1 MFKRKK
7 EGFTLIELVIVIAIL
22 ALLMA
27 LAIPRYQQSHLTSQ
41 ATTHN
46 GNVRVLKNAALLYLT
61 DHPEEEILS
70 IEALK
75 DYLEDGKLPKPA
87 RDLKGYEEF
96 SVSVDNG
103 QVVVTPGNIKVDNKT
118 LVLDPES

>member
-1 MFKRKK
+1 MFKRSK

-22 ALLMA
+22 ALLLA

-61 DHPEEEILS
+61 DHPGEENVS
-70 IEALK
+70 VEALK

-87 RDLKGYEEF
+87 RDLKGYDIF
-96 SVSVDNG
+96 SVQVRNG
-103 QVVVTPGNIKVDNKT
+103 QVIVIPGNIKVENKT